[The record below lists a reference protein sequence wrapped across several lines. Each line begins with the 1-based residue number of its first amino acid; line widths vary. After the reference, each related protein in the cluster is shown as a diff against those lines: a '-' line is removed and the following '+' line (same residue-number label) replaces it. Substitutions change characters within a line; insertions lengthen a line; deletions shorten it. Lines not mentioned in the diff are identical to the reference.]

1 MSCVLDSSSCTEG
14 SPEQAAVVAHDCRQP
29 VLAQGLGSHLAL
41 VRGRAHGSVSLV
53 LLLRLGLEDL
63 SEVLT
68 RKNDN
73 NISSY
78 QLRPP
83 GS

>member
-1 MSCVLDSSSCTEG
+1 MFLAQRAA
-14 SPEQAAVVAHDCRQP
+14 PEQAAVVAQDCRRP
-29 VLAQGLGSHLAL
+29 VLAHGLGSHLAL

-53 LLLRLGLEDL
+53 LLLRQGL